1 MRTIRIIGT
10 DGTVTRN
17 ATESDLE
24 HAWQQTRHLLWI
36 DFDHLPTVDELQ
48 FLSDLLDL
56 GESAIEHLTETHHGP
71 RSVRFRAYMLTVFYD
86 VALIE
91 HSPDI
96 ERREFVLLFSDRYL
110 ISVHDGASPRLGQ
123 VIEQLERSIHR
134 YGVEIAAIVFAL
146 VETATDHYL
155 AVVEL
160 IRQQV
165 DMLENRV
172 LQKEQQEAI
181 GDLYLLRRQL
191 ISLRRVIAPEASLI
205 GLHTGPNPFIVNPEI
220 EDGMLDVK
228 HKLQYTVDEID
239 QDLSLLPDILT
250 TFESLKSDSLN
261 RILKLLTVWSIILTA
276 VALLPTV
283 MGISLQQE
291 PSISPSIGYVLS
303 TGLMVAVGAL
313 IWYGF
318 KRRGWIE

>member
-1 MRTIRIIGT
+1 M
-10 DGTVTRN
+10 
-17 ATESDLE
+17 
-24 HAWQQTRHLLWI
+24 
-36 DFDHLPTVDELQ
+36 
-48 FLSDLLDL
+48 
-56 GESAIEHLTETHHGP
+56 
-71 RSVRFRAYMLTVFYD
+71 
-86 VALIE
+86 
-91 HSPDI
+91 
-96 ERREFVLLFSDRYL
+96 
-110 ISVHDGASPRLGQ
+110 
-123 VIEQLERSIHR
+123 
-134 YGVEIAAIVFAL
+134 
-146 VETATDHYL
+146 
-155 AVVEL
+155 
-160 IRQQV
+160 
-165 DMLENRV
+165 
-172 LQKEQQEAI
+172 LQKQQQEAI

-303 TGLMVAVGAL
+303 TGLMVALGAL